1 MALTGDSPLWPR
13 TKAQRPVII
22 AAALTTLVAAA
33 LASALAVFA
42 GLALPRAVRH
52 NLATAG
58 GTALVI
64 SGAVDR
70 SQAARYSSALPRQL
84 SSALAATPFAFYH
97 VLWSDPLGFVP
108 GSFPATPA
116 STGRGDVPIAEA
128 AAFAGITAHAVLI
141 SGSWPGPPQPADRG
155 AQPIPAALPAPAAAL
170 LDVRTGAVLQ
180 MRDRVSGRLVRFRVS
195 GLYRPRTGTRTGAGA
210 AAPYWSLN
218 SIGTSG
224 AGTAVGFTTYGPLAV
239 AAPAFS
245 TGMLAVGSASWVA
258 QPDMARLPD
267 SQLGGIAAR
276 VSSLDQALQQSS
288 PLPSLTPVTSLP
300 AVLDGTQSD
309 LAVARSLL
317 AICSVLVAL
326 LAGAALLVV
335 ARLLAVQREGESA
348 MLTARGAA
356 RGQLARLALAEA
368 LPLCVAAAAAGGLAG
383 LGLAWLLAGT
393 TTGTGSVAVALSSAW
408 PATAVVAAGA
418 VVIMLVP
425 VLRPVTP
432 GAARARRGRS
442 AAIGGVLRAGGDVAL
457 IVLAVLAGWELR
469 RYSAVSAG
477 ISGGYGVDP
486 VLVIAPALA
495 LAGGTV
501 AALRL
506 LPVGGKAGDR
516 LAARG
521 RRLTAA
527 LASWQ
532 ISRQP
537 VRQGGA
543 ALLVVLAVATGALV
557 IAQRQSSLR
566 SDDDQ
571 AAFTAGANVRVTP
584 AAPLTS
590 AQAAALVTVPGVRR
604 AMPVAVLPAPTTS
617 GETIALDA
625 RQATGVTLLRA
636 DLSSQPPSRLFAAI
650 TPAGPTAGLPLPGR
664 PARIRLTAQIGPS
677 GLAPVMVDLTAEDAD
692 GDAYQLPAGTLAA
705 DGRPHTLTA
714 AITGGAVYPLRMA
727 AITASY
733 TLPAARLAAAAVF
746 TVDRVA
752 AIGAAPSASPSTFPG
767 TALDRWRAAAS
778 SSELAG
784 VRATFPGPV
793 GPSGMPGTT
802 SAATTAGGARAV
814 TFSPGF
820 GQTNSGISGSPS
832 LPIGGQLT
840 LTATGDSA
848 AAVPGVATR
857 QFLTAN
863 STSVGSTVSADV
875 NGASVGVKIVAAVTA
890 FPTVS
895 QGGGALIVDLATL
908 QNVLAAQSVPP
919 AQATQ
924 WWLATAAGQPPPGL
938 AARLPAGAAV
948 TSSAQLTAALR
959 GDPVAAVPR
968 QGLLAVAIAAVVLAI
983 TGFCV
988 SIATGVRQRRAENAL
1003 LAALGVPPAAAAG
1016 QLCLEKLMLSVP
1028 SALAG
1033 LALGAVLAELL
1044 VPAITLTTSATAPVP
1059 PVLIEFGWPQ
1069 TLALAVAVAVVP
1081 VLAAGLA
1088 MARRPDPAAA
1098 LRAAEAA

>member
-1 MALTGDSPLWPR
+1 M
-13 TKAQRPVII
+13 II

-33 LASALAVFA
+33 LASALAVFV

-52 NLATAG
+52 NLATAS

-64 SGAVDR
+64 SGAVDA
-70 SQAARYSSALPRQL
+70 SQAAQYTSALPRQL
-84 SSALAATPFAFYH
+84 SSALAGTPFAFYH
-97 VLWSDPLGFVP
+97 AQWSDPLGFVP
-108 GSFPATPA
+108 GSLPATPA

-141 SGSWPGPPQPADRG
+141 SGSWPGPPRPAGRG
-155 AQPIPAALPAPAAAL
+155 AQLIPAALPVPAAAL
-170 LDVRTGAVLQ
+170 LHVRTGAVLQ
-180 MRDRVSGRLVRFRVS
+180 LRDRVSGRLVRFRVT
-195 GLYRPRTGTRTGAGA
+195 GLYRPRTGARTGAGV

-218 SIGTSG
+218 SIGPSG
-224 AGTAVGFTTYGPLAV
+224 ADTAVGFTTYGPLAM
-239 AAPAFS
+239 APPAFS
-245 TGMLAVGSASWVA
+245 TGMLAVGSGSWVA

-267 SQLGGIAAR
+267 GQLGGIAAR
-276 VSSLDQALQQSS
+276 VSRLDQALQQSS
-288 PLPSLTPVTSLP
+288 TLPSLTPVTSLP
-300 AVLDGTQSD
+300 AVLDGAQSD

-317 AICSVLVAL
+317 AICAVLVAL

-356 RGQLARLALAEA
+356 RSQLARLALAEA
-368 LPLCVAAAAAGGLAG
+368 LPLCAAAAAAGGLAG
-383 LGLAWLLAGT
+383 LALAWLLAGT
-393 TTGTGSVAVALSSAW
+393 TTGATTGAGSVAVAVSSAW

-486 VLVIAPALA
+486 ALVIAPALA

-506 LPVGGKAGDR
+506 LPAGGKAGDR

-571 AAFTAGANVRVTP
+571 AAFAAGANVRVTP

-590 AQAAALVTVPGVRR
+590 AQAAALVTAPGVRR
-604 AMPVAVLPAPTTS
+604 AMPVAVLPATTTS
-617 GETIALDA
+617 SETIALDA
-625 RQATGVTLLRA
+625 RQAADVTLLRA
-636 DLSSQPPSRLFAAI
+636 DQSSEPPSRLFAAI
-650 TPAGPTAGLPLPGR
+650 APAGPAAGLPLPGR
-664 PARIRLTAQIGPS
+664 PARIRLTVQIGPAA
-677 GLAPVMVDLTAEDAD
+677 LAPVVVDLTAQDAD
-692 GDAYQLPAGTLAA
+692 GDAYQIPAGTLAA
-705 DGRPHTLTA
+705 DSRPHTLTA
-714 AITGGAVYPLRMA
+714 AITGGAVYPLRLTA
-727 AITASY
+727 VTASY
-733 TLPAARLAAAAVF
+733 TLPATRLAGAAVF
-746 TVDRVA
+746 TVDSVA
-752 AIGAAPSASPSTFPG
+752 ASRPVPPGGPGGSPPPASAAAFPG
-767 TALDRWRAAAS
+767 TALDRWRAVAS

-793 GPSGMPGTT
+793 GPSGMPGAT
-802 SAATTAGGARAV
+802 SAATAGGARMV
-814 TFSPGF
+814 TFSPGY
-820 GQTNSGISGSPS
+820 GQTNSGIPGSPL

-848 AAVPGVATR
+848 AAMPGVATR
-857 QFLTAN
+857 QFLAAN
-863 STSVGSTVSADV
+863 TTSVGSTVSADV
-875 NGASVGVKIVAAVTA
+875 NGASVEVKIVAAVTA
-890 FPTVS
+890 FPTVT
-895 QGGGALIVDLATL
+895 QGGGALIVDLATM
-908 QNVLAAQSVPP
+908 QDVLAAQSLPP

-924 WWLATAAGQPPPGL
+924 WWLATARGQPPPGL
-938 AARLPAGAAV
+938 AARLPAGTAV

-1003 LAALGVPPAAAAG
+1003 LAALGVAPAAAAR

-1028 SALAG
+1028 AALAG

-1069 TLALAVAVAVVP
+1069 TVALAVAVAVVP